1 MLSILLEVLRLRESL
16 RWLMTISRRASFVI
30 KFKIYDLL
38 VTPPPWLHRQGGYA
52 KKRHILKDLVLLSQ
66 IIAGGGWDCS
76 CDLNS
81 YIFDLWFIYIDN
93 FVHYL
98 NNALYEYAINI
109 CHIFRHIR
117 FCIWHI
123 FYKSSCLW

>member
-16 RWLMTISRRASFVI
+16 RWLMTIPRRASFVI
-30 KFKIYDLL
+30 KFKIDLL

-52 KKRHILKDLVLLSQ
+52 KKPPYFERSCSLISNYCR
-66 IIAGGGWDCS
+66 GGGTVHVIWTLTSSIYD
-76 CDLNS
+76 S
-81 YIFDLWFIYIDN
+81 YISIILYITSKTLCMNMPLTFVTFFVIY
-93 FVHYL
+93 V
-98 NNALYEYAINI
+98 
-109 CHIFRHIR
+109 

>member
-1 MLSILLEVLRLRESL
+1 MGKVEYKSL
-16 RWLMTISRRASFVI
+16 QT
-30 KFKIYDLL
+30 Y
-38 VTPPPWLHRQGGYA
+38 HQ
-52 KKRHILKDLVLLSQ
+52 ILKDLVLLSQ
-66 IIAGGGWDCS
+66 IIGGGGDCS

-98 NNALYEYAINI
+98 NNALYENAINI

-117 FCIWHI
+117 FLHLAYI
-123 FYKSSCLW
+123 L

>member
-1 MLSILLEVLRLRESL
+1 MLSISLGVLRLRESL
-16 RWLMTISRRASFVI
+16 RWLMTIPRRASFVI

-52 KKRHILKDLVLLSQ
+52 KKTPYFERSCSLISNYL
-66 IIAGGGWDCS
+66 GGGTVHVIWTLTS
-76 CDLNS
+76 SIYDL
-81 YIFDLWFIYIDN
+81 YISIILYITSITLFMKMPLTFVTFFVIY
-93 FVHYL
+93 V
-98 NNALYEYAINI
+98 
-109 CHIFRHIR
+109 